1 MSLPIYESIAQVT
14 AGHGGP
20 LTKAGHLPCRVG
32 HLPQWGACQGKSLTT
47 VGRLP
52 GRVAYHSGALTRAGR
67 LPQWGACQGRLFT
80 TVGRLLGQVAYHSGA
95 PTRAGGFPQ
104 WGAYQGGSAKQKR
117 SKGKQKA
124 EDRYVGELG
133 QKEHFGIEGGRE
145 KGGREKGG
153 RGWIWQM
160 ITKTYREREM
170 EKSEE
175 RIRCGRH

>member
-1 MSLPIYESIAQVT
+1 MSEFSALHGIVSNSVLMNRSYLLNCFRLSGLLQLFICRNVAAYLREYCSSNCGAWRAAYQ
-14 AGHGGP
+14 GGP
-20 LTKAGHLPCRVG
+20 LTM
-32 HLPQWGACQGKSLTT
+32 QGGSLTT

-52 GRVAYHSGALTRAGR
+52 
-67 LPQWGACQGRLFT
+67 
-80 TVGRLLGQVAYHSGA
+80 GQVAYHSGA
-95 PTRAGGFPQ
+95 PTRAGGLPQ

-145 KGGREKGG
+145 KGGR
-153 RGWIWQM
+153 GWIWQM